1 MTSHELATTNQ
12 NADVMPYSPEAQL
25 DMASKVAKA
34 LIGVVT
40 KKPKPVIVNGEIYL
54 EFEDWQVVAQMFH
67 VAVKTHAEPVE
78 MHGVKGFKGYADLID
93 VRTGVIVGGSE
104 SYCMQDEER
113 WGDRPM
119 FQLNSMAQTRAG
131 AKALRN
137 RLSWV
142 VMLAG
147 YKTTPAEEMTGT
159 EKPRVDE
166 SKSPY
171 WCREHKTL
179 WFKKGNMRGY
189 AHQIKDQN
197 GAVIGWCNMPPV
209 KPSAS
214 ALTPEE
220 KAKVERDIEILYD
233 APEEQSAVVAK
244 EATKPS
250 APSTDIPPSHTVD
263 GIASLMNWCIAHGT
277 TYTPSW
283 VSKTLGIKSARE
295 ITDVKKA
302 VNDIKAITGWDD

>member
-1 MTSHELATTNQ
+1 MSITKLLE
-12 NADVMPYSPEAQL
+12 
-25 DMASKVAKA
+25 MASKVAKA

-93 VRTGVIVGGSE
+93 IRTGVIVGGSE
-104 SYCMQDEER
+104 SYCMQDEDH

-159 EKPRVDE
+159 EKPRIDE
-166 SKSPY
+166 TKSDY
-171 WCREHKTL
+171 WCKEHKTV
-179 WFKKGNMRGY
+179 WFKKSNMRSY
-189 AHQIKDQN
+189 AHPIKDAN
-197 GAVIGWCNMPPV
+197 GTVVGWCNMPV
-209 KPSAS
+209 KPVAPTI
-214 ALTPEE
+214 TPEE
-220 KAKVERDIEILYD
+220 KAEAERAIKELYD
-233 APEEQSAVVAK
+233 DPNAESATMAK
-244 EATKPS
+244 EATKLTP
-250 APSTDIPPSHTVD
+250 PHTDTPHSSSVD
-263 GIASLMNWCIAHGT
+263 GIASLMSWCISHGT

-283 VSKTLGIKSARE
+283 LTKTLGIKSAKD

-302 VNDIKAITGWDD
+302 VAEIKALTGWND